1 MSEKRRFTSLSA
13 VQVENRRKKINI
25 EEKLDVIS
33 RLENGRGT
41 VDVFRNAYAEFVIM
55 LMELKKVPSI

>member
-41 VDVFRNAYAEFVIM
+41 VDVFHNAYAEFVIM